1 MLPRVGGFL
10 GSLLIAAFMLVGGL
24 AVLAGGYWLSDRAY
38 DAGLWPIGAIM
49 RVALL
54 LMLLGFAVSVLFHLV
69 AAVATLFRDSED
81 V

>member
-1 MLPRVGGFL
+1 MPPRVGGFVI
-10 GSLLIAAFMLVGGL
+10 GLLFAAFMLVGGF

-54 LMLLGFAVSVLFHLV
+54 IMLFGFGMSVLFFLFGAV
-69 AAVATLFRDSED
+69 AALFRSGDD